1 MEGLRGQKGA
11 AERRLRA
18 GKVGVTKTFG
28 DGYREEDPGKGPE
41 VRPSHSPSPRAS
53 TRLSNLPPSCCNP
66 SPGRRAGVSGDRGD
80 VATSLLGSP
89 AGLRRRGRATGGG
102 REGMRTAAQRAAP
115 GGVAVT
121 GATGARARSAAAA
134 AAALALQQRAPAAAA
149 EAAGGGES
157 LRGWE

>member
-1 MEGLRGQKGA
+1 MEGLKGQKGA
-11 AERRLRA
+11 AKRRLRA
-18 GKVGVTKTFG
+18 RKVGVTKTFG
-28 DGYREEDPGKGPE
+28 DGYSEEDPGKGPK
-41 VRPSHSPSPRAS
+41 VRPSHSSSPPPSRSS

-80 VATSLLGSP
+80 VATSLFSS
-89 AGLRRRGRATGGG
+89 ARLRRRGRAAGGG

-121 GATGARARSAAAA
+121 GATGARARSV
-134 AAALALQQRAPAAAA
+134 AAALPLQQRAPAAAA